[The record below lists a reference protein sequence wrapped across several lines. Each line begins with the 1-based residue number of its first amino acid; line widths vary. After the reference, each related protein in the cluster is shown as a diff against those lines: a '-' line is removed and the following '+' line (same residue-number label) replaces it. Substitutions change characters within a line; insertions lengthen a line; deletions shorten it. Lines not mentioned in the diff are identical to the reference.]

1 MTLIEIVN
9 RKSEVGVENYSY
21 IIMALINSKLRGNVS
36 DVRIQITY
44 LGSNPVLAGY
54 EYQLK
59 PGDSNSPLEDKTGDN
74 QNTQADIYSLP
85 VPVTDNIGRK
95 VVLTSKIAAIDKDAD
110 YTVKMDVI
118 QDGTIT
124 DTLIS
129 KGKVKADGES
139 KLSFDI
145 IRFS

>member
-1 MTLIEIVN
+1 M
-9 RKSEVGVENYSY
+9 
-21 IIMALINSKLRGNVS
+21 
-36 DVRIQITY
+36 
-44 LGSNPVLAGY
+44 
-54 EYQLK
+54 K

>member
-1 MTLIEIVN
+1 
-9 RKSEVGVENYSY
+9 
-21 IIMALINSKLRGNVS
+21 MALINSKLRENVS
-36 DVRIQITY
+36 DVKIQITY

-59 PGDSNSPLEDKTGDN
+59 PPYSNSPLEDRTGDN
-74 QNTQADIYSLP
+74 QNSQADIYSLP
-85 VPVTDNIGRK
+85 SPIEDNIGRK
-95 VVLTSKIAAIDKDAD
+95 IVLTSKIAAIDKDSD

-124 DTLIS
+124 DTLTS
-129 KGKVKADGES
+129 NGNVKAKGES